1 MYKNMKSKTL
11 LWILIC
17 LMCISGMNVQA
28 SEGIVF
34 QINSQPGK
42 EGDMVTVPVMIQ
54 NGGETGG
61 FDVKVYYDAE
71 ALEFQELEKGE
82 LIRDDGLFDYNHK
95 AEEAS
100 IKIIYV
106 VADSIE
112 ADGTI
117 ANLTFRLKK
126 DCENQLPI
134 GMGIEE
140 VIDNSEEGS
149 PVSGTVEGAD
159 AEFQAQVEQEVQG
172 MQETDVKTEDADIK
186 QEEDKRA
193 ENKEKDDVNVKDKK
207 AGVKK
212 ESKDKA
218 KGGTK
223 VWKALGAGLVVLVL
237 VGGLIFGKLKKK

>member
-1 MYKNMKSKTL
+1 MLCVSG
-11 LWILIC
+11 
-17 LMCISGMNVQA
+17 ISVQA

-34 QINSQPGK
+34 QIDSQPGK
-42 EGDMVTVPVMIQ
+42 EGDIVTVPVMIQ

-71 ALEFQELEKGE
+71 TLEFQELEKGE
-82 LIRDDGLFDYNHK
+82 LIREDGLFDYNHK
-95 AEEAS
+95 TEEAS

-126 DCENQLPI
+126 DCGNQLPI

-149 PVSGTVEGAD
+149 PISGTVQGAD
-159 AEFQAQVEQEVQG
+159 TAFQEQIEQKVQDNQG
-172 MQETDVKTEDADIK
+172 MDVNPEDADIK
-186 QEEDKRA
+186 QEEDKKD
-193 ENKEKDDVNVKDKK
+193 ENKQETDENVKEKK
-207 AGVKK
+207 TEVKK
-212 ESKDKA
+212 ESKDKVKA
-218 KGGTK
+218 KGGAK
-223 VWKALGAGLVVLVL
+223 VWKALAAGVFVLVL
-237 VGGLIFGKLKKK
+237 AGGLVFGKMKKK